1 MEIPINI
8 LEKYQVSTNH
18 LEDEIGTYDTFLR
31 ATDYKIIKIFENLLS
46 NPVNFLSE
54 LQHAME
60 DNTEV
65 VYYRNVARIELNKL
79 LNQQDDNLQQTV
91 ILEQE

>member
-54 LQHAME
+54 L
-60 DNTEV
+60 
-65 VYYRNVARIELNKL
+65 
-79 LNQQDDNLQQTV
+79 
-91 ILEQE
+91 